1 MKAANVNN
9 SSRKTRKLIKKE
21 FAEMLA
27 EKRQLD
33 KIYVSELCKR
43 ADISR
48 GAFYSHYDDIYSVA
62 EDFENELI
70 DAFFDNARLLSAE
83 NAEQFVDVFF
93 DYIRKNDENY
103 RLLCRSNDLLF
114 VAKKLTSVVSA
125 KLLEF
130 CNEDREVIDR
140 QFVDVEINVF
150 VEGLTCEY
158 VKYCRGYS
166 AVTLDELYAY
176 TKRWVRKFAEERK
189 VRRIK

>member
-1 MKAANVNN
+1 MPNIKSAKKRVIVNDKKNAGNRSANAEVKTAMKKVNAAIEAGDKAAATEAY
-9 SSRKTRKLIKKE
+9 KAAAKLIDC
-21 FAEMLA
+21 A
-27 EKRQLD
+27 
-33 KIYVSELCKR
+33 
-43 ADISR
+43 
-48 GAFYSHYDDIYSVA
+48 
-62 EDFENELI
+62 
-70 DAFFDNARLLSAE
+70 
-83 NAEQFVDVFF
+83 
-93 DYIRKNDENY
+93 
-103 RLLCRSNDLLF
+103 
-114 VAKKLTSVVSA
+114 VSA

-189 VRRIK
+189 VRRVK

>member
-1 MKAANVNN
+1 MKVSNANN
-9 SSRKTRKLIKKE
+9 SSRKTRALIKKV

-27 EKRQLD
+27 EKKQLD

-43 ADISR
+43 ADLSR

-70 DAFFDNARLLSAE
+70 DAFFDNARLLTAK
-83 NAEQFVDVFF
+83 NPEQFVDVFF

-103 RLLCRSNDLLF
+103 RLLCHSNDFLF
-114 VAKKLTSVVSA
+114 AAKKLTSIVSS
-125 KLLEF
+125 KFLEF
-130 CNEDREVIDR
+130 CNEDRALVDKE
-140 QFVDVEINVF
+140 FVDVEINIF

-158 VKYCRGYS
+158 IKYCRGYS

-176 TKRWVRKFAEERK
+176 TKRWIQKFAKERTASSQ
-189 VRRIK
+189 V

>member
-1 MKAANVNN
+1 M
-9 SSRKTRKLIKKE
+9 
-21 FAEMLA
+21 
-27 EKRQLD
+27 
-33 KIYVSELCKR
+33 
-43 ADISR
+43 
-48 GAFYSHYDDIYSVA
+48 
-62 EDFENELI
+62 
-70 DAFFDNARLLSAE
+70 
-83 NAEQFVDVFF
+83 DVFF

-114 VAKKLTSVVSA
+114 AAKKLTSVVSA

-189 VRRIK
+189 VRRAK

>member
-1 MKAANVNN
+1 MKSSDLNN
-9 SSRKTRKLIKKE
+9 SSRKTRTLIKKV

-33 KIYVSELCKR
+33 KIFVSELCKR

-70 DAFFDNARLLSAE
+70 DAFFDNAKLLSAE
-83 NAEQFVDVFF
+83 NALQFVDVFF
-93 DYIRKNDENY
+93 DYIKKNDDNY

-114 VAKKLTSVVSA
+114 AAKKLTDLVSG
-125 KLLEF
+125 KLMELF
-130 CNEDREVIDR
+130 NEDKDFIDR
-140 QFVDVEINVF
+140 QFANVEINIF

-166 AVTLDELYAY
+166 AVTLEELYSY
-176 TKRWVRKFAEERK
+176 TKRWVQRFEYDRK
-189 VRRIK
+189 VRH